1 MTPTAFTSAT
11 IWQGAS
17 IRPQQ
22 GQRFYALHKGNIDR
36 PANYVEV
43 AWIDT
48 VRRQDEQI
56 AILLTQTGEQLEWAF
71 SDTMYRSHRQMTVAS
86 SITLPVELNTAQ
98 IKAAISALPLSDHS
112 HERDELIVQGVW
124 AAIKQHG
131 GTP

>member
-43 AWIDT
+43 AWVDT
-48 VRRQDEQI
+48 ETRQGEQV
-56 AILLTQTGEQLEWAF
+56 AIMLTQTGERLEWAF

-86 SITLPVELNTAQ
+86 SITLPVELNPAQ
-98 IKAAISALPLSDHS
+98 IKAAISALPLSDQS
-112 HERDELIVQGVW
+112 PDRDAIVVQNVW
-124 AAIKQHG
+124 SAIKQHG
-131 GTP
+131 GK

>member
-1 MTPTAFTSAT
+1 MTPTAFTST
-11 IWQGAS
+11 PIWQGAS

-43 AWIDT
+43 AWVDT
-48 VRRQDEQI
+48 ETRQGEQV
-56 AILLTQTGEQLEWAF
+56 AIMLTQTGERLEWAF
-71 SDTMYRSHRQMTVAS
+71 SDTMYRSHRQMTVAR
-86 SITLPVELNTAQ
+86 SISLPVELNTAQ

-112 HERDELIVQGVW
+112 HERDVAVVQGVW

>member
-48 VRRQDEQI
+48 ETRQGAQL
-56 AILLTQTGEQLEWAF
+56 AILLTQTGERLEWAF

-86 SITLPVELNTAQ
+86 SITLPVELNPAQ
-98 IKAAISALPLSDHS
+98 IKAAISALPLSDQS
-112 HERDELIVQGVW
+112 PDRDAIVVQNVW
-124 AAIKQHG
+124 SAIKQHG
-131 GTP
+131 GK

>member
-1 MTPTAFTSAT
+1 MTPTAFNKAVV
-11 IWQGAS
+11 WQGTTS
-17 IRPQQ
+17 RPEQ
-22 GQRFYALHKGNIDR
+22 GQRFYALHRGNIDR

-71 SDTMYRSHRQMTVAS
+71 SDTMYRSHRQMSVTR

-98 IKAAISALPLSDHS
+98 IKAAISALPLSDQS
-112 HERDELIVQGVW
+112 PDRDELIVQGVW